1 MNFTGGKS
9 LLLQTVAL
17 FETLLFKIQSLKA
30 ENETLVAER
39 AEIGKSAEAAAV
51 AEARVIFLESELVKA
66 NEVREE
72 IETQKRDRSKVTV
85 LRLLR
90 RLCVFSKMFL
100 HDHDM
105 QINVHRIGMVGECD
119 EIMVFL

>member
-66 NEVREE
+66 NEVRQE
-72 IETQKRDRSKVTV
+72 IAWKARDSSKITF
-85 LRLLR
+85 LRMPR
-90 RLCVFSKMFL
+90 RLCVYKKSNF
-100 HDHDM
+100 
-105 QINVHRIGMVGECD
+105 VAWRC
-119 EIMVFL
+119 

>member
-1 MNFTGGKS
+1 MTPSFEFYIGGKS

-30 ENETLVAER
+30 ENETLAAER

-66 NEVREE
+66 NEVR
-72 IETQKRDRSKVTV
+72 
-85 LRLLR
+85 
-90 RLCVFSKMFL
+90 
-100 HDHDM
+100 
-105 QINVHRIGMVGECD
+105 
-119 EIMVFL
+119 

>member
-1 MNFTGGKS
+1 LNFTGGKS

-39 AEIGKSAEAAAV
+39 AEIGKSVEAAAV
-51 AEARVIFLESELVKA
+51 AEARIIFLESELVKA

-72 IETQKRDRSKVTV
+72 IASQERDRSKVTV
-85 LRLLR
+85 LRLFR
-90 RLCVFSKMFL
+90 RLFVP
-100 HDHDM
+100 
-105 QINVHRIGMVGECD
+105 IY
-119 EIMVFL
+119 